1 MDQKSRHV
9 VIGTAGHIDHG
20 KTALVKNLTGKDT
33 DWLKEEKERGMTI
46 DLGFAFMGDDVTI
59 IDVPGHEK
67 FVRNMVAGV
76 STIDLVLLVIA
87 ADDGVMPQTREHLD
101 IVNLLKIPKG
111 IVVLTKTDLV
121 ETEWVDLVKDE
132 VQNLL
137 KGTVLQNAPI
147 MRVSNANGDGID
159 ALRSVI
165 ADHIAQVEKRHDKG
179 IFRLPIDRIFTMKG
193 FGTVVAGTVLSGQLS
208 QDQNV
213 ELLPHQKKLRVRNIQ
228 MHDRNVKQVTTGDRA
243 AINLAGIE
251 KTTIHRGDV
260 LAAPDFY
267 KPTKFMDADLYLL
280 KSSPRKLKNRSRIRL
295 NVGTSEI
302 IGRVTVLDKD
312 EVLPGE
318 NAYIQLRLEKPV
330 VADAED
336 RFVLRSYSPV
346 ITIGGG
352 RILDVHPRR
361 HKRFSEKILNRLKN
375 LEKGDPAIL
384 AEQFFLKKSFAL
396 YTKQAVSQGASI
408 SMGELDAI
416 LDSLISGNRLISIAE
431 KGQEYYIHSSYYN
444 SVCERI
450 LTALNDYHSKNPT
463 KNGMNRSDVKGFLDT
478 QLEPFFIN
486 RIIED
491 LSQQERIRLFDG
503 KIALFDHKSEI
514 SVDLRQLMNDV
525 ANRFLE
531 AEFATPGIKEI
542 AETMRIDGASVG
554 QAVDLL
560 LDSRQIVKIEKNIF
574 MHNQSMEKAE
584 KRIIEHF
591 QNHETLTVGECGKF
605 LNTSRKYSVPL
616 LNYYD
621 QRGLTTRQGDVR
633 VMNAEYLSKS

>member
-20 KTALVKNLTGKDT
+20 KTALVKHLTGKDT
-33 DWLKEEKERGMTI
+33 DWLREEKERGMTI

-76 STIDLVLLVIA
+76 STIDLVLMVIA

-121 ETEWVDLVKDE
+121 EAEWVDLVKED
-132 VQNLL
+132 VRNLL
-137 KGTVLQNAPI
+137 QGTVLQNAPI
-147 MRVSNANGDGID
+147 MTVSNASGDGID

-165 ADHIAQVEKRHDKG
+165 TEHIAQVEKRNDKG

-208 QDQNV
+208 EDQYV

-280 KSSPRKLKNRSRIRL
+280 KSSPRKLKNRARIRL

-302 IGRVTVLDKD
+302 IGRVTVLDKE

-318 NAYIQLRLEKPV
+318 DAYIQLRLEKPV

-361 HKRFSEKILNRLKN
+361 HKRFSENVLDRLKN

-396 YTKQAVSQGASI
+396 YTKPAVSQGASI
-408 SMGELDAI
+408 SMEELDAI
-416 LDSLISGNRLISIAE
+416 LESLISGKRLISLME
-431 KGQEYYIHSSYYN
+431 KGQEYFIHASYYN
-444 SVCERI
+444 SVCDRI
-450 LTALNDYHSKNPT
+450 LAALSDYHTKNPT
-463 KNGMNRSDVKGFLDT
+463 KTGMNRSDVKGFLDS

-491 LSQQERIRLFDG
+491 LSKQERIRLFDA
-503 KIALFDHKSEI
+503 KIALFDHKQKISE
-514 SVDLRQLMNDV
+514 DLRQLMNDV
-525 ANRFLE
+525 ANALL
-531 AEFATPGIKEI
+531 AAGFATPGINEI
-542 AETMRIDGASVG
+542 AETLHRDGASIG
-554 QAVDLL
+554 QAFDLL
-560 LDSRQIVKIEKNIF
+560 LDSHQIVKIEKNIF
-574 MHNQSMEKAE
+574 MHKESLAKAE

-621 QRGLTTRQGDVR
+621 QQGLTTRQGDVR
-633 VMNAEYLSKS
+633 VMNVEYLSKS